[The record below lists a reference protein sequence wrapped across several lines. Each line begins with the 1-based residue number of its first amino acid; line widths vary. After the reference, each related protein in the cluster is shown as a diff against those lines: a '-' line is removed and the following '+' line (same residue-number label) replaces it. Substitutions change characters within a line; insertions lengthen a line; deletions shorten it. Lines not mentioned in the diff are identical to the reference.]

1 MAKKDYVRYINSLL
15 NENTEQS
22 KQELSDLFADE
33 EFRKNDMLEDTRMGY
48 MYIAICIYREE
59 KAAHIEENILM
70 NVDSLGEICDLICD
84 IKFLLWRIEFQTES
98 KALMQAVNRIEEETL
113 SVIAVEYIIRTAC
126 FDKKNVLLKLCEC
139 YIRLNKEDKAF
150 QMLKYGKDINR

>member
-98 KALMQAVNRIEEETL
+98 MYPAARLTQTFMVGKPTMAQQIT
-113 SVIAVEYIIRTAC
+113 IRSI
-126 FDKKNVLLKLCEC
+126 FWRE
-139 YIRLNKEDKAF
+139 I
-150 QMLKYGKDINR
+150 

>member
-48 MYIAICIYREE
+48 MYIAIVYTG
-59 KAAHIEENILM
+59 KKKLHIL
-70 NVDSLGEICDLICD
+70 
-84 IKFLLWRIEFQTES
+84 
-98 KALMQAVNRIEEETL
+98 
-113 SVIAVEYIIRTAC
+113 
-126 FDKKNVLLKLCEC
+126 KK
-139 YIRLNKEDKAF
+139 IF
-150 QMLKYGKDINR
+150 

>member
-98 KALMQAVNRIEEETL
+98 KALMQAVNRIEEEKL
-113 SVIAVEYIIRTAC
+113 LVIAVEYIIRTAC

>member
-48 MYIAICIYREE
+48 MYIAY
-59 KAAHIEENILM
+59 
-70 NVDSLGEICDLICD
+70 VYTG
-84 IKFLLWRIEFQTES
+84 
-98 KALMQAVNRIEEETL
+98 
-113 SVIAVEYIIRTAC
+113 
-126 FDKKNVLLKLCEC
+126 KKNLHILKK
-139 YIRLNKEDKAF
+139 IF
-150 QMLKYGKDINR
+150 

>member
-48 MYIAICIYREE
+48 MYIAC
-59 KAAHIEENILM
+59 
-70 NVDSLGEICDLICD
+70 
-84 IKFLLWRIEFQTES
+84 LLYTSPSPRDT
-98 KALMQAVNRIEEETL
+98 R
-113 SVIAVEYIIRTAC
+113 
-126 FDKKNVLLKLCEC
+126 
-139 YIRLNKEDKAF
+139 
-150 QMLKYGKDINR
+150 

>member
-98 KALMQAVNRIEEETL
+98 KALMQAVNRIEEEKL
-113 SVIAVEYIIRTAC
+113 SVIAVEYIIITAC

>member
-22 KQELSDLFADE
+22 KQELADLFADE

-84 IKFLLWRIEFQTES
+84 IKFLLWRIVFQT
-98 KALMQAVNRIEEETL
+98 
-113 SVIAVEYIIRTAC
+113 
-126 FDKKNVLLKLCEC
+126 
-139 YIRLNKEDKAF
+139 
-150 QMLKYGKDINR
+150 

>member
-70 NVDSLGEICDLICD
+70 NVDSLESSPNLCVNSSFSYVVLSTLLLSSRDL
-84 IKFLLWRIEFQTES
+84 TEWS
-98 KALMQAVNRIEEETL
+98 LVYHNTL
-113 SVIAVEYIIRTAC
+113 SYQRFYDLHSIHYDHLEGLHQLI
-126 FDKKNVLLKLCEC
+126 
-139 YIRLNKEDKAF
+139 
-150 QMLKYGKDINR
+150 